1 MLCLAD
7 INSFYCSCEAAFNPR
22 LAGLPI
28 VVLANN
34 DHIVISRSKEAKALG
49 IKMGALYFENINFF
63 KYHNVQVFSSNY
75 SLYQNVS
82 DRVMSVLAGFSIGME
97 VYSIDLWLPY
107 FSVKHL
113 NLDLSTK
120 TKC

>member
-75 SLYQNVS
+75 SLTV
-82 DRVMSVLAGFSIGME
+82 GK
-97 VYSIDLWLPY
+97 Y
-107 FSVKHL
+107 FRCHML
-113 NLDLSTK
+113 
-120 TKC
+120 